1 MRQYHRQCPSVL
13 PHLRSQALKRSTEL
27 PLIIRGPIALAVA
40 LFLACT
46 LAVAPLAA
54 AEVLQVRGP
63 SLLQLG
69 DGNRSYAVELACVH
83 VPPDSQ
89 QQAMAWLR
97 QQLPR
102 HSRVNLRPLGQ
113 SQGVLLARISR
124 LGEGAPQD
132 LADAMVGTGLAEP
145 QPCPQA

>member
-1 MRQYHRQCPSVL
+1 M
-13 PHLRSQALKRSTEL
+13 
-27 PLIIRGPIALAVA
+27 
-40 LFLACT
+40 ACS
-46 LAVAPLAA
+46 LAVAPVAA

-83 VPPDSQ
+83 VPLDSQ

-113 SQGVLLARISR
+113 REGVLLARISR
-124 LGEGAPQD
+124 LDGGAPRD
-132 LADAMVGTGLAEP
+132 LSDAMIGSGLAEP
-145 QPCPQA
+145 QSCLPA

>member
-1 MRQYHRQCPSVL
+1 V
-13 PHLRSQALKRSTEL
+13 
-27 PLIIRGPIALAVA
+27 IALALA
-40 LFLACT
+40 LLFACT
-46 LAVAPLAA
+46 LAVAPVAA

-89 QQAMAWLR
+89 QLAMAWLR

-113 SQGVLLARISR
+113 REGVLLARISR
-124 LGEGAPQD
+124 LDGGSPQD
-132 LADAMVGTGLAEP
+132 LADAMIGTGLAEP
-145 QPCPQA
+145 QPCSPA

>member
-1 MRQYHRQCPSVL
+1 M
-13 PHLRSQALKRSTEL
+13 
-27 PLIIRGPIALAVA
+27 ALALA
-40 LFLACT
+40 LLFACT
-46 LAVAPLAA
+46 LAVAPVAA

-113 SQGVLLARISR
+113 REGVLFARISR
-124 LGEGAPQD
+124 LDCGVPRD
-132 LADAMVGTGLAEP
+132 FADAMIGSGLAEP
-145 QPCPQA
+145 KSCLPA